1 MKVLSTLR
9 IPSISC
15 EKNSCGK
22 LKTAKE
28 EFPEQLNRER
38 IVADNNRCKKKQ
50 MSQKRLENNIL
61 EKQISQKI
69 RILPEKRQE
78 PGS

>member
-1 MKVLSTLR
+1 MKVLQTLR

-38 IVADNNRCKKKQ
+38 IEADNNRCKKKQ
-50 MSQKRLENNIL
+50 MYSQQQQSTKDLKNIR
-61 EKQISQKI
+61 K
-69 RILPEKRQE
+69 
-78 PGS
+78 

>member
-1 MKVLSTLR
+1 MKLLRMKVLWTQG

-28 EFPEQLNRER
+28 EFPEQLNRDG
-38 IVADNNRCKKKQ
+38 IVADNNRQRKQ
-50 MSQKRLENNIL
+50 M
-61 EKQISQKI
+61 
-69 RILPEKRQE
+69 
-78 PGS
+78 